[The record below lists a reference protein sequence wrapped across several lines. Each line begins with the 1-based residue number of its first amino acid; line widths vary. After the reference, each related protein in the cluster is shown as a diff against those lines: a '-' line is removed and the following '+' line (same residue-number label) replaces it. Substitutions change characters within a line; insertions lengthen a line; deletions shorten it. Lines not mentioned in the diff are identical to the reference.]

1 MFFLKIYM
9 RISEWSVGR
18 ETWMWKVEPNKTYFY

>member
-1 MFFLKIYM
+1 M

-18 ETWMWKVEPNKTYFY
+18 ETWMWKVEPNKTYLLIITGR

>member
-1 MFFLKIYM
+1 M